1 MAPTQTFASPTCSRL
16 GDASQLIRKHRK
28 ENCILVESRILDII
42 THISLTLRE
51 LHKQI
56 SVHRDIKSEIV
67 DLTSPGVAKLE
78 TDEYPTLFCIAFSTL
93 AALPVLLKSSPDLIS
108 YDQFAHILNAILVP
122 LPCPLLLTTYQA
134 EALLVIMCIQE
145 LTWRRT
151 KVVGRQIR
159 KQLYVEFEYAKAIEK
174 IAEFV
179 TLNRS
184 QLLNEH
190 SSLALVMI
198 SKDKP
203 PVLTASSPHRPLQPP
218 CTCTA
223 SRPSSFVF
231 VIASHEHAHSNK
243 QSSLITPS
251 FPSLEPLRISTY
263 SFKSTL
269 LAPLQAP
276 RFQLASTT
284 D

>member
-1 MAPTQTFASPTCSRL
+1 MAPTQTFASPTDW

-203 PVLTASSPHRPLQPP
+203 PGVSLVSFERFSQQALLTALFNLPAPVPPPALHPRSLQQTIIPHHTIL
-218 CTCTA
+218 
-223 SRPSSFVF
+223 
-231 VIASHEHAHSNK
+231 
-243 QSSLITPS
+243 
-251 FPSLEPLRISTY
+251 PSLEPLRISTY